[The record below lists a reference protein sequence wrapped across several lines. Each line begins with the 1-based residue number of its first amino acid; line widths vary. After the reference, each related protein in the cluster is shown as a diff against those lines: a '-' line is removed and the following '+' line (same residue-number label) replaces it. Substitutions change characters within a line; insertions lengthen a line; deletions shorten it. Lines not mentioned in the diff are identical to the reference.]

1 MSEAGAREIGFLQLL
16 DDSWNLL
23 LLALRTSLPLL
34 VIALVGLVAWALLS
48 RQPWPFSIEAQ
59 SEHATLLLTP
69 ELETNWRIDG
79 ALLCIRAG
87 ESSASAGLDELPAPE
102 ADSPCPGRRWRAFDL
117 RGLSE
122 ATLRLPAMPR
132 IEAAYSVR
140 LDVGDDGSLAL
151 QVSGEGD
158 GLAPLELL
166 PGGAAAPLELGHAA
180 ILHFPPP
187 GADHPPRRILLPF
200 AGAGSI
206 GKDVSWREP
215 TLLRGGTVSLYT
227 RSDEAAGGRDL
238 VTTAALLPG
247 DRVDL
252 GQRSRA
258 GGSATKG
265 FVHFDLLPAPTE
277 PAAMTVVALG
287 EADAVQIVR
296 FGDQGYSFS
305 PGLLARLTRHSAVST
320 WAVLLVSLLGFMSIY
335 KDGAELG
342 QGSFRERRRRL
353 AADWRRWRGGQGDAD
368 A

>member
-1 MSEAGAREIGFLQLL
+1 MSEAGAREVGFLQLL
-16 DDSWNLL
+16 GDSWNLA
-23 LLALRTSLPLL
+23 LLALRSSLPLL

-59 SEHATLLLTP
+59 SEHVTLLLTP
-69 ELETNWRIDG
+69 ELETNWHIDG
-79 ALLCIRAG
+79 ALLCLRA
-87 ESSASAGLDELPAPE
+87 SDAPAAVAGAPPLLE
-102 ADSPCPGRRWRAFDL
+102 EDSPCPGSRWSAFDL

-122 ATLRLPAMPR
+122 STLRLPAMPR
-132 IEAAYSVR
+132 IEAAYSVH
-140 LDVGDDGSLAL
+140 LDVADDGSLAL

-166 PGGAAAPLELGHAA
+166 PGGGAAPVQLGYAA
-180 ILHFPPP
+180 VLHFPPP
-187 GADHPPRRILLPF
+187 AADHPPRRVLLPF

-215 TLLRGGTVSLYT
+215 TLLRSGTVSLYT

-238 VTTAALLPG
+238 VTTAELLPG

-258 GGSATKG
+258 GGSVTKG
-265 FVHFDLLPAPTE
+265 FVHFDLLPARTE
-277 PAAMTVVALG
+277 PVAMTVVALG

-296 FGDQGYSFS
+296 FGDQGHSFS
-305 PGLLARLTRHSAVST
+305 PGLFARLTRHSAVST
-320 WAVLLVSLLGFMSIY
+320 WAVLIVSLLGFMSIY

-342 QGSFRERRRRL
+342 QGSFRERRRKL
-353 AADWRRWRGGQGDAD
+353 AADWRRFRAGQGSGDA
-368 A
+368 